1 MSGHA
6 VTSASAKNSLFAG
19 LATLGA
25 GSWTT
30 RYLRLAAL
38 ADIGCGLLAG
48 LLAFQIRFDD
58 QVGEYLAVSLAL
70 PLVWVATV
78 ALSGAND
85 IRFVGVGTD
94 EFRRVLNAGAFL
106 IAAVAI
112 LSYAFKAELAR
123 GYVVIALPS
132 LTAFDLLARFALRRH
147 LHRARSQGH
156 CMRRVVVV
164 GHALVVADIVAVL
177 RRETCHGLMVVA
189 ACVADAVPAGLLGE
203 TPIAEGL
210 DGVPAVVSKFGAD
223 TVAVLACPEMA
234 GARLRKLA
242 WDLEKTGT
250 DLCVAPALLDV
261 AGPRTT
267 IRPTAGLPLLHMD
280 HPEFSGARLVVKGI
294 FDRVF
299 ALLALVCWRRFSPC
313 SRSRSSWMMAARRCS
328 GRLGSAGMG
337 AGSPWSSSARWCRMP
352 RRSRPRS
359 LCRFSRPG
367 FSRTACCSRS
377 RTTRD

>member
-94 EFRRVLNAGAFL
+94 EFRRVLNAGVFL

-132 LTAFDLLARFALRRH
+132 LTAFDLLARFALRRACCIG
-147 LHRARSQGH
+147 REAR
-156 CMRRVVVV
+156 V
-164 GHALVVADIVAVL
+164 
-177 RRETCHGLMVVA
+177 T
-189 ACVADAVPAGLLGE
+189 ACAGL
-203 TPIAEGL
+203 
-210 DGVPAVVSKFGAD
+210 S
-223 TVAVLACPEMA
+223 
-234 GARLRKLA
+234 
-242 WDLEKTGT
+242 WSGT
-250 DLCVAPALLDV
+250 
-261 AGPRTT
+261 RSSS
-267 IRPTAGLPLLHMD
+267 PT
-280 HPEFSGARLVVKGI
+280 S
-294 FDRVF
+294 
-299 ALLALVCWRRFSPC
+299 SPC
-313 SRSRSSWMMAARRCS
+313 CA
-328 GRLGSAGMG
+328 GR
-337 AGSPWSSSARWCRMP
+337 PV
-352 RRSRPRS
+352 
-359 LCRFSRPG
+359 
-367 FSRTACCSRS
+367 TA
-377 RTTRD
+377 